1 MDHDLLERTLAEL
14 DEPRYRARQI
24 WRWAAQGAAG
34 FDAMTDLPLR
44 LRSALNEAVRRG
56 LHPAGKAGGK
66 PYRVKPFRSGYRPGV
81 DRLRLNQLADEL
93 DTDGFLRARTRKR

>member
-1 MDHDLLERTLAEL
+1 MRTTVTLDSDVEALL
-14 DEPRYRARQI
+14 RQEMN
-24 WRWAAQGAAG
+24 RR
-34 FDAMTDLPLR
+34 R
-44 LRSALNEAVRRG
+44 LSLKAVLNEAVRRG